1 MDKKISTIVS
11 ELKKHI
17 EKKYTLHEMRIFG
30 STARGDSTLES
41 DIDVFVYLPEVN
53 RVIEEDLFDIAYE
66 LELKYDCVI
75 DLIVFGEKSNG
86 RIDSN
91 QLPIYKNILKDGIIL

>member
-1 MDKKISTIVS
+1 
-11 ELKKHI
+11 
-17 EKKYTLHEMRIFG
+17 MRIFG
-30 STARGDSTLES
+30 STAMGDSTLES

-75 DLIVFGEKSNG
+75 DLIVFGEESNG